1 MALKSL
7 LERTR
12 AAFEQHL
19 LARWFPPAGPPAG
32 NDSTGALWPLA
43 WLTGF
48 IAGRRRRQ
56 IRRLDR
62 TQRPAVIVVGN
73 LVVGGSGKTPL
84 VAQIARHLSDQG
96 WRVGILTRGHRAALR
111 QARLVGPD
119 DDPARH
125 GDEPVMLAR
134 ITRLPVGCGIDR
146 GAALALLLAAHP
158 GLEVIVSDDGLQHPG
173 LARTLELAVF
183 DERGAGNG
191 RLLPAGPLREPLAH
205 LRDMDAVLLREPGG
219 AVTGLAALAPRAFR
233 FSVEPVRF
241 HALRGNA
248 PALSLDDF
256 RALAA
261 GRRIHALA
269 GIASPQRFFRTL
281 ADCGIEARDRHC
293 LSDHAPASPD
303 LLPDDADLIVMT
315 AKDAV
320 KFMPLADERCWYL
333 EVQARLAPAFD
344 RWLEESLNGSPTH

>member
-1 MALKSL
+1 MALTSL
-7 LERTR
+7 LERRRT
-12 AAFEQHL
+12 ALEQRL
-19 LARWFPPAGPPAG
+19 LARWFPAMTPPGGTGSA
-32 NDSTGALWPLA
+32 GALWPLA

-62 TQRPAVIVVGN
+62 AHRPAVIVVGN

-191 RLLPAGPLREPLAH
+191 RLLPAGPLREPLVH

-219 AVTGLAALAPRAFR
+219 AATGLSLQRRTRPVSSAARRRAGAVAGRVPGDGRRTPDSRTGRHRQPAALFQDAGR
-233 FSVEPVRF
+233 
-241 HALRGNA
+241 LRNRGSR
-248 PALSLDDF
+248 PALPVGSRPGLARSAARRCRPDRHDGQG
-256 RALAA
+256 RRKIQAA
-261 GRRIHALA
+261 GR
-269 GIASPQRFFRTL
+269 
-281 ADCGIEARDRHC
+281 
-293 LSDHAPASPD
+293 
-303 LLPDDADLIVMT
+303 
-315 AKDAV
+315 
-320 KFMPLADERCWYL
+320 
-333 EVQARLAPAFD
+333 
-344 RWLEESLNGSPTH
+344 